1 MNNIEMSK
9 KRMCIV
15 TTIPS
20 SLNFFKGQ
28 LGFLSEIFDITAISS
43 GREQLIEFGRKEK
56 VGVHDIPMK
65 REISLWNDGVALL
78 HFIVYFSRVRPYLVH
93 GNTPKGAFLSLL
105 AAKLVGI
112 SKRVYMCHGLRYQG
126 TYGLMKRLLM
136 MMEKITCQ
144 CSTEVLCVS
153 QGVREQLEV
162 DNICRKSK
170 SKVILNGSANGI
182 DMTYFNKEKIG
193 NLLIW
198 RSKFG
203 IVSGNFVFSFVGRVV
218 RDKGVNELA
227 HAFDRLSSL
236 YPNRISLL
244 IVGPEENSLDPISD
258 DTREILK
265 RNFYI
270 HLCGRQADV
279 RPYMAVSDVFVLP
292 SYREGFGQV
301 LMEACALEVPCITTD
316 IIGCNE
322 IVQNGINGKIVPPR
336 DENALYEAMKWFYE
350 HRDDEVKIM
359 AENARPMIAERYEQH
374 KVWEALLKEYQS
386 L

>member
-1 MNNIEMSK
+1 M
-9 KRMCIV
+9 
-15 TTIPS
+15 
-20 SLNFFKGQ
+20 
-28 LGFLSEIFDITAISS
+28 
-43 GREQLIEFGRKEK
+43 
-56 VGVHDIPMK
+56 
-65 REISLWNDGVALL
+65 
-78 HFIVYFSRVRPYLVH
+78 
-93 GNTPKGAFLSLL
+93 
-105 AAKLVGI
+105 
-112 SKRVYMCHGLRYQG
+112 
-126 TYGLMKRLLM
+126 
-136 MMEKITCQ
+136 
-144 CSTEVLCVS
+144 
-153 QGVREQLEV
+153 
-162 DNICRKSK
+162 
-170 SKVILNGSANGI
+170 
-182 DMTYFNKEKIG
+182 
-193 NLLIW
+193 
-198 RSKFG
+198 
-203 IVSGNFVFSFVGRVV
+203 
-218 RDKGVNELA
+218 NELA